1 MTITYEYHK
10 SLYVNITNRC
20 SNACSF
26 CVRNKHDNVNG
37 EDNLWLDREPT
48 VEEIK
53 QDFEKRDM
61 SKYDQV
67 VFCGYGEPMERFDDL
82 IEVSR
87 WIKQTCPDMPIRIN
101 TNGQANLICGRD
113 VTPDMKGVIDV
124 VSISLNAPNAKEYQ
138 ELCKSRYGEQ
148 AFEALQEFAK
158 LANRYVDRVVF
169 SVVDKTMP
177 DEDIEECRKIAQNCG
192 VEFRVRAYID

>member
-26 CVRNKHDNVNG
+26 CVRTKHDNVNG
-37 EDNLWLDREPT
+37 EDNLWLDHEPT
-48 VEEIK
+48 IEEIK
-53 QDFEKRDM
+53 QDFQRRDM
-61 SKYDQV
+61 SSYDQV
-67 VFCGYGEPMERFDDL
+67 VFCGYGEPTERFDDL
-82 IEVSR
+82 IEVAK
-87 WIKQTCPDMPIRIN
+87 WIKQTCPNMPIRIN

-113 VTPDMKGVIDV
+113 VTPDMKDVIDV

-138 ELCKSRYGEQ
+138 ELCKSRYGEA
-148 AFEALQEFAK
+148 AFEGLQEFAR
-158 LANRYVDRVVF
+158 LAKKYVGRVVF

-192 VEFRVRAYID
+192 VEFRVRAYIE